1 MLPYL
6 NTDINIYLAGVA
18 TPFVV
23 YYVVTRFGA
32 AIWQDIKVLAYSVW
46 DKVKAKV

>member
-1 MLPYL
+1 MQYFDSYL
-6 NTDINIYLAGVA
+6 KVYLLGVA
-18 TPFVV
+18 TPFVG